1 MHGCIF
7 SIELLLFVIDI
18 CPSPIAGKRSLLLHI
33 IREIIAKMGFN
44 LNVVKK
50 SKIFYGWWI
59 VLVTGLVSGLG
70 AGFYY
75 YGASVLFKDITA
87 ELGTSRAI
95 TSFASSIGRMEGG
108 IISPLTGWLGDKFG
122 PRWLIFIGTFLLSL
136 GLALTYTVTSVWAYF
151 LAWGVVSGLG
161 INLGLTVA
169 VDLAL
174 TNWFVRK
181 RGLAMGIKFAMIGLG
196 SIVAVPVVS
205 WLVNLTGWRTTCLIW
220 SLIML
225 ACIPLVFL
233 VVKSKRPEHY
243 GLLPDGIHIEV
254 PSGSNEDTLIQQG
267 QKYASDIE
275 EGDFTFKQAVKT
287 RSYWCIGIAYALF
300 TFVSGGFILH
310 VHPLMTDIGLSET
323 AASSMLSLM
332 VFFTLPARFLGGV
345 VADRVQ
351 KRHLRFLLLGIF
363 VVMLVGL
370 GSFIIEPTSSRVLF
384 LLVPYGLSS
393 GAVTPIVIL
402 LLGRYF
408 GRRAFGSIFGSS
420 MLFVAI
426 PQLISPVYTGWVFDT
441 TGGYDNALQVYT
453 ILIILSAI
461 IIGFALAPQTPKLVT
476 DIAQKEKRR
485 IL

>member
-1 MHGCIF
+1 M
-7 SIELLLFVIDI
+7 
-18 CPSPIAGKRSLLLHI
+18 
-33 IREIIAKMGFN
+33 M
-44 LNVVKK
+44 KK

-75 YGASVLFKDITA
+75 YGVSILFKDITA
-87 ELGTSRAI
+87 ELGTNRAI

-108 IISPLTGWLGDKFG
+108 IISPLTGWLGDRFG

-220 SLIML
+220 SLIMFT
-225 ACIPLVFL
+225 CIPLVFL

-243 GLLPDGIHIEV
+243 GFLPDGIQIEV

-287 RSYWCIGIAYALF
+287 RSYW
-300 TFVSGGFILH
+300 
-310 VHPLMTDIGLSET
+310 
-323 AASSMLSLM
+323 
-332 VFFTLPARFLGGV
+332 
-345 VADRVQ
+345 
-351 KRHLRFLLLGIF
+351 
-363 VVMLVGL
+363 
-370 GSFIIEPTSSRVLF
+370 
-384 LLVPYGLSS
+384 
-393 GAVTPIVIL
+393 
-402 LLGRYF
+402 
-408 GRRAFGSIFGSS
+408 
-420 MLFVAI
+420 
-426 PQLISPVYTGWVFDT
+426 
-441 TGGYDNALQVYT
+441 
-453 ILIILSAI
+453 
-461 IIGFALAPQTPKLVT
+461 
-476 DIAQKEKRR
+476 
-485 IL
+485 

>member
-1 MHGCIF
+1 M
-7 SIELLLFVIDI
+7 
-18 CPSPIAGKRSLLLHI
+18 
-33 IREIIAKMGFN
+33 IREIIAEMGFV
-44 LNVVKK
+44 LNMVKK

-75 YGASVLFKDITA
+75 YGISVLFKDITA
-87 ELGTSRAI
+87 ELGTNRAI

-122 PRWLIFIGTFLLSL
+122 PRWLILIGTFLLSL
-136 GLALTYTVTSVWAYF
+136 GLGLTYTVTSVWAYF
-151 LAWGVVSGLG
+151 LAWGLISGLG
-161 INLGLTVA
+161 INLGMTVA

-181 RGLAMGIKFAMIGLG
+181 RGLAMGVKFAMIGLG

-205 WLVNLTGWRTTCLIW
+205 WLVNLTGWRITCLVW
-220 SLIML
+220 SLIMF

-243 GLLPDGIHIEV
+243 GLLPDGAQSIDTM
-254 PSGSNEDTLIQQG
+254 GSSEDALIQQG
-267 QKYASDIE
+267 QQYASDIE

-287 RSYWCIGIAYALF
+287 RSYWFIGIAYALF

-323 AASSMLSLM
+323 NASSMMSLM
-332 VFFTLPARFLGGV
+332 VFCTLPARFLGGV
-345 VADRVQ
+345 IADRLQ

-363 VVMLVGL
+363 AIMLVGL
-370 GSFIIEPTSSRVLF
+370 GSFIVAPTGSRVLF

-441 TGGYDNALQVYT
+441 TGSYDNALLVYT
-453 ILIILSAI
+453 ILITLSTV
-461 IIGFALAPQTPKLVT
+461 IIGFALAPKAPKLVA
-476 DIAQKEKRR
+476 DIVKNEKQRVS
-485 IL
+485 

>member
-1 MHGCIF
+1 
-7 SIELLLFVIDI
+7 
-18 CPSPIAGKRSLLLHI
+18 
-33 IREIIAKMGFN
+33 MGFDSS
-44 LNVVKK
+44 VTKK

-70 AGFYY
+70 AGFHY
-75 YGASVLFKDITA
+75 YGISVLFKDIAA

-95 TSFASSIGRMEGG
+95 TSIATSIGRMEGG

-122 PRWLIFIGTFLLSL
+122 PRWLILVGTFLLSL
-136 GLALTYTVTSVWAYF
+136 GLGLMYTVTSVWAYF
-151 LAWGVVSGLG
+151 IAWGLVAGFG

-196 SIVAVPVVS
+196 SIIAVPAVT
-205 WLVNLTGWRTTCLIW
+205 WLVNLTDWRTTCLIW

-225 ACIPLVFL
+225 AGIPLVFL
-233 VVKSKRPEHY
+233 VVKNKRPEHY
-243 GLLPDGIHIEV
+243 GLLPDGAQSES
-254 PSGSNEDTLIQQG
+254 PAGSSEESLVQQG
-267 QKYASDIE
+267 RKYASDVE
-275 EGDFTFKQAVKT
+275 EGDYSFKQAVRT
-287 RSYWCIGIAYALF
+287 RSFWFIGIAYALF

-323 AASSMLSLM
+323 AASSMMSLM

-345 VADRVQ
+345 VADRVP
-351 KRHLRFLLLGIF
+351 KRHLRFLLLSVF
-363 VVMLVGL
+363 SVMLVGL
-370 GSFIIEPTSSRVLF
+370 GSFIVAPTGSRVLF

-441 TGGYDNALQVYT
+441 TGSYNGALQVYI
-453 ILIILSAI
+453 ILIVVSAVVI
-461 IIGFALAPQTPKLVT
+461 SFALAPQAAKQVADT
-476 DIAQKEKRR
+476 AQ
-485 IL
+485 